1 MKPKLYQYT
10 ACPFCSKVRTL
21 LQYKGVDYEA
31 IEVHPLKK
39 KEIEFSAGYKAV
51 PIYIDSQGKQVNDS
65 TPIMR
70 WIDKEFPESP
80 VFAASPIEIEK
91 EEKWLAWSDRFVKG
105 LPTAIYDT
113 LPNAL
118 KSFDYI
124 TKVGKFSWFEKRM
137 IKYSG
142 ALVMTLVAK
151 KIKKREQIDRPDL
164 FLKEKAK
171 EWAEGLGGR
180 PFMGGDT
187 PGGADFAVFGIV
199 RAVAGLRAGELL
211 EENPEFKTWMKK
223 MQEAV
228 NAPKGLQHAKS

>member
-1 MKPKLYQYT
+1 MKPKLYQYE
-10 ACPFCSKVRTL
+10 ACPFCHKVKSIL
-21 LQYKGVDYEA
+21 DYKGIDYEK

-39 KEIEFSAGYKAV
+39 TELAFSPGYRAV
-51 PIYIDSQGKQVNDS
+51 PIYMDSEGRQVNDS

-70 WIDKEFPESP
+70 SIDAEFPEP
-80 VFAASPIEIEK
+80 RVFETAPQEIEA
-91 EEKWLAWSDRFVKG
+91 ENKWLAWSEGFVKG

-113 LPNAL
+113 FPNAL

-142 ALVMTLVAK
+142 ALAMTLVAK
-151 KIKKREQIDRPDL
+151 KIKKREQIDQPDL

-171 EWAEGLGGR
+171 EWADGLGAR
-180 PFMGGDT
+180 PFMGGNT
-187 PGGADFAVFGIV
+187 PGGADIAVFGIT

-211 EENPEFKTWMKK
+211 EENLEFKTWMEK
-223 MQEAV
+223 MKEAA
-228 NAPKGLQHAKS
+228 NTPKGLQYAKS